1 MLPVLRPRFGRLLAF
16 LLGAAVV
23 LGGLAASWGLYRATV
38 EEEQEER
45 RAALAVRAESVALHL
60 EAQLRGARAAVAAL
74 SAHLLGTTEAT
85 DAIAE
90 PFALELQRELRGL
103 DALGVAGVEPDS
115 AGMRLRLLATNGAA
129 AGVEGLDLGA
139 RADLTAVLALADATT
154 ESVLTGRVLLGDG
167 GAGVLLVRAVPR
179 VPGSKRRYAVAVMRP
194 QVLLAAAI
202 EQEAGV
208 QFGLLD
214 RSALMDNAWL
224 AGVPSAPDEAHR
236 DIHTANRLW
245 SVVAVPAQVPTGLP
259 RSVLL
264 LALGV
269 LATAAA
275 TTVAGLLFRWRAR
288 VALEAGW
295 RTRDLQLALRKLEAS
310 QQRFEDF
317 LAAASD
323 WYWETDAQYRFTFR
337 SAGAPEA
344 GGQGEHV
351 QALIG
356 LDRLTEDDPEMEIA
370 PRRAMLDRH
379 RAFARLRCILTTEE
393 GQQSISFTGRPVF
406 GPDGTFLGYRG
417 SARDVTAAAKAE
429 AAERMARVAA
439 ESATRAKSNFLANMS
454 HEIRTPMNG
463 MIGMAQ
469 ILRHSGL
476 DPAQRRNVDL
486 ILRSA
491 NSLLTVLNDIL
502 DYSKLEVGS
511 IQMEAVPCQLADLME
526 EVASLVRQ
534 TSEEKGVAMHCVLPP
549 VPPPAVMGDPVR
561 LRQILMNLVSN
572 AVKFTSQGSVRLML
586 TCQEPV
592 PTPAGGPPRVE
603 MRIAV
608 ADTGIG
614 MDQQTIA
621 RLFTRFMQADPS
633 STRRFGG
640 TGLGLSIAQE
650 LARMM
655 GGQVVVE
662 SRLGEGSTFTLV
674 LSLALAPETVAAPE
688 AEELSAD
695 WTEEDVKL
703 RILAAED
710 DEINRMVL
718 SGFITPYGHALTLV
732 GDGAEAVAAV
742 QREAFDIVLMDVMM
756 PKLDGVQA
764 TRAIRALPPPYCEVP
779 IIALTAN
786 ALAGHRE
793 EYLKA
798 GMDDYVSK
806 PISRAALYR
815 AVERRLGL
823 RAFSRVSA
831 EAAPAEPASPPL
843 PPSAA
848 TDPGAMADLTAFM
861 ASLEP
866 PAAEVAR

>member
-16 LLGAAVV
+16 LLGATVV

-38 EEEQEER
+38 EEEREER
-45 RAALAVRAESVALHL
+45 RAALEVRAESVALHL

-74 SAHLLGTTEAT
+74 AAHLLGAKDAT
-85 DAIAE
+85 DGSAE

-103 DALGVAGVEPDS
+103 DALGMAGVEPDS
-115 AGMRLRLLATNGAA
+115 AGMLLRLLATNGAA

-139 RADLTAVLALADATT
+139 RADLTAVLALADATM
-154 ESVLTGRVLLGDG
+154 ESVLTGRVQLGDG

-179 VPGSKRRYAVAVMRP
+179 LPGSKRRYAVAVMRP
-194 QVLLAAAI
+194 EVLLAAAV

-214 RSALMDNAWL
+214 RSALTDNGWL
-224 AGVPSAPDEAHR
+224 AGLPSAPDGAHR
-236 DIHTANRLW
+236 DILTASRLW
-245 SVVAVPAQVPTGLP
+245 SVVAVPAHGPTGLQ

-264 LALGV
+264 LALGM

-337 SAGAPEA
+337 SAGAM
-344 GGQGEHV
+344 QGEHV

-356 LDRLTEDDPEMEIA
+356 LDRLTDDDPEMEIA

-393 GQQSISFTGRPVF
+393 GQESISFTGRPVF
-406 GPDGTFLGYRG
+406 ASDGTFLGYRG

-511 IQMEAVPCQLADLME
+511 IQMEAVPCQLADLLE

-534 TSEEKGVAMHCVLPP
+534 TAEEKGVAMHCVLPP

-572 AVKFTSQGSVRLML
+572 AVKFTSQGSVRLVL

-592 PTPAGGPPRVE
+592 PAPAGGPPRVE
-603 MRIAV
+603 LRIAV
-608 ADTGIG
+608 VDTGIG

-655 GGQVVVE
+655 GGQVAVE

-674 LSLALAPETVAAPE
+674 LSLALAPVAVAAPE
-688 AEELSAD
+688 AEEASAE
-695 WTEEDVKL
+695 WAEEDVSL

-718 SGFITPYGHALTLV
+718 SGFITPYGHTLTLV

-764 TRAIRALPPPYCEVP
+764 TRAIRALPPPHCEVP

-815 AVERRLGL
+815 AIERRLGL
-823 RAFSRVSA
+823 RAFSRMK
-831 EAAPAEPASPPL
+831 AEPAPAPP
-843 PPSAA
+843 PPPPVA
-848 TDPGAMADLTAFM
+848 DPGAMADLTAFM

-866 PAAEVAR
+866 PAAATAR

>member
-16 LLGAAVV
+16 LLGATVV

-38 EEEQEER
+38 EEEREER
-45 RAALAVRAESVALHL
+45 RAALEVRAESVALHL

-74 SAHLLGTTEAT
+74 AAHLLGAK
-85 DAIAE
+85 DAIDGSAE

-103 DALGVAGVEPDS
+103 DALGMAGVEPDS
-115 AGMRLRLLATNGAA
+115 AGMLLRLLATNGAA

-139 RADLTAVLALADATT
+139 RADLTAVLALADATM
-154 ESVLTGRVLLGDG
+154 ESVLTGRVQLGDG

-179 VPGSKRRYAVAVMRP
+179 LPGSKRRYAVAVMRP
-194 QVLLAAAI
+194 EVLLAAAV

-214 RSALMDNAWL
+214 RSALTDNGWL
-224 AGVPSAPDEAHR
+224 AGLPSAPDGAHR
-236 DIHTANRLW
+236 DILTASRLW
-245 SVVAVPAQVPTGLP
+245 SVVAVPAHGPTGLQ

-264 LALGV
+264 LALGM

-337 SAGAPEA
+337 SAGAM
-344 GGQGEHV
+344 QGEHV

-356 LDRLTEDDPEMEIA
+356 LDRLTDDDPEMEIA

-393 GQQSISFTGRPVF
+393 GQESISFTGRPVF
-406 GPDGTFLGYRG
+406 ASDGTFLGYRG

-511 IQMEAVPCQLADLME
+511 IQMEAVPCQLADLLE

-534 TSEEKGVAMHCVLPP
+534 TAEEKGVAMHCVLPP

-572 AVKFTSQGSVRLML
+572 AVKFTSQGSVRLVL

-592 PTPAGGPPRVE
+592 PAPAGGPPRVE
-603 MRIAV
+603 LRIAV

-655 GGQVVVE
+655 GGQVAVE

-674 LSLALAPETVAAPE
+674 LSLALAPVAVAAPE
-688 AEELSAD
+688 AEEPSAE
-695 WTEEDVKL
+695 WAEEDVSL

-718 SGFITPYGHALTLV
+718 SGFITPYGHTLTLV

-764 TRAIRALPPPYCEVP
+764 TRAIRALPPPHCEVP

-815 AVERRLGL
+815 AIERRLGL
-823 RAFSRVSA
+823 RAFSRMK
-831 EAAPAEPASPPL
+831 AEPAPAPP
-843 PPSAA
+843 PPPPVA
-848 TDPGAMADLTAFM
+848 DPGAMADLTAFM

-866 PAAEVAR
+866 PAAATAR

>member
-16 LLGAAVV
+16 LLGATVV

-38 EEEQEER
+38 EEEHEER

-60 EAQLRGARAAVAAL
+60 EAQLRGARAAVTAL

-139 RADLTAVLALADATT
+139 RADLTAVLALADATM
-154 ESVLTGRVLLGDG
+154 ESVLTGRVLLRDGD
-167 GAGVLLVRAVPR
+167 AGVLLVRAVPR
-179 VPGSKRRYAVAVMRP
+179 LPGSKRRYAVAVMRP
-194 QVLLAAAI
+194 EVLLAAAI

-214 RSALMDNAWL
+214 RSALTDNAWL
-224 AGVPSAPDEAHR
+224 AGLPSAPDEAHR
-236 DIHTANRLW
+236 DILTASRLW
-245 SVVAVPAQVPTGLP
+245 SVVAVAAQGPTGLP

-275 TTVAGLLFRWRAR
+275 ATVAGLLFRWRAR

-337 SAGAPEA
+337 SAGAM
-344 GGQGEHV
+344 QGEHV

-393 GQQSISFTGRPVF
+393 GQESISFTGRPVF
-406 GPDGTFLGYRG
+406 AADGTFLGYRG
-417 SARDVTAAAKAE
+417 SARDITAAAKAE

-534 TSEEKGVAMHCVLPP
+534 TAEEKGVAMHCVLPP
-549 VPPPAVMGDPVR
+549 VPPPAVMGDPAR
-561 LRQILMNLVSN
+561 LRQILMNLASN

-592 PTPAGGPPRVE
+592 PAPAGGPPRVE
-603 MRIAV
+603 LRIAV

-655 GGQVVVE
+655 GGQVAVE

-674 LSLALAPETVAAPE
+674 LSLALAPVAVAAPE
-688 AEELSAD
+688 AEEASAE
-695 WTEEDVKL
+695 WAEEDVSL

-718 SGFITPYGHALTLV
+718 SGFITPYGHTLTLV
-732 GDGAEAVAAV
+732 GDGVEAVAAV

-764 TRAIRALPPPYCEVP
+764 TRAIRALPPPHCEVP

-815 AVERRLGL
+815 AIERRLGL
-823 RAFSRVSA
+823 RAFSRMK
-831 EAAPAEPASPPL
+831 AEPAPAPP
-843 PPSAA
+843 PPPPVA
-848 TDPGAMADLTAFM
+848 DPGAMADLTAFM

-866 PAAEVAR
+866 PAAATAR